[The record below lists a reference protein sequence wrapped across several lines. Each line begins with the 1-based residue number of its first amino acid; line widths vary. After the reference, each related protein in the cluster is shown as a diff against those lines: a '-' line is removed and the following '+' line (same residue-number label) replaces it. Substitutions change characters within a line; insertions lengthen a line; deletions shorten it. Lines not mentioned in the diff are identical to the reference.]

1 MRSLL
6 HPSPALQGVLSAD
19 VPLPRGSEGGRQLR
33 SNKLVAV
40 DPNATDSNTVEK
52 VRYWWLILVAV
63 VGGGLLAA
71 GVVLGISPL
80 GKQLLPTVLIDV
92 GLSVLLFVLLFA
104 VERGA
109 VRKVV
114 RAEAE
119 RAFRS
124 LSQPLTDPKDLVDME
139 VADDAILRETEL
151 LGIPPFDAAIE
162 WIRCANEGN
171 SYSLLYDRS
180 AYEYRLCRAQDWV
193 WNNREHPDV
202 TAEGDL
208 NTLAQRLAEPDE
220 TCVLLVPFLEIESR
234 TFRDNFKSVN
244 PDKLG
249 VPSRRRV
256 VAPGY
261 ERVILA
267 PMADHPDGILVLTPM
282 LLGDSWQFL
291 MQWTGDKWL
300 LASDRS
306 VAPPRPGLPPAWWS
320 DDSVPPDALHRA
332 IPPISNEA
340 ADK

>member
-1 MRSLL
+1 
-6 HPSPALQGVLSAD
+6 
-19 VPLPRGSEGGRQLR
+19 LR

-40 DPNATDSNTVEK
+40 DPNATESSSAER
-52 VRYWWLILVAV
+52 VRYWWLILVGV
-63 VGGGLLAA
+63 VGAGLLTA

-80 GKQLLPTVLIDV
+80 GKQLLPTVLMDV
-92 GLSVLLFVLLFA
+92 GVGVLLFVLLFG

-124 LSQPLTDPKDLVDME
+124 LSQPLTDPKDLVDMQE
-139 VADDAILRETEL
+139 ADDAILRETEL
-151 LGIPPFDAAIE
+151 LGVPPFDAAIE
-162 WIRCANEGN
+162 WIRCASEGD

-180 AYEYRLCRAQDWV
+180 TYEYRLCRAQDWV
-193 WNNREHPDV
+193 WNNREHPNVASEHDF
-202 TAEGDL
+202 
-208 NTLAQRLAEPDE
+208 NWLAQRLAEPDE
-220 TCVLLVPFLEIESR
+220 ACDLLTPFLEIESR
-234 TFRDNFKSVN
+234 TFRDTYGSVN
-244 PDKLG
+244 ADTLG

-282 LLGDSWQFL
+282 LLGDSWQLL
-291 MQWTGDKWL
+291 MEWTGDKWL

-320 DDSVPPDALHRA
+320 DHSVPPDALHRA
-332 IPPISNEA
+332 TPQTSNEA
-340 ADK
+340 ADGEPDMRDSRPVGSR